1 MSIKF
6 TINIPPEPQ
15 GRPRFRNVG
24 KFTQTYDPP
33 KSKAYKKKVAQVAKM
48 YAPSTPI
55 DAPVRIKLTFY
66 VSIPSSKSKA
76 WKQRALTGQEVPS
89 VRPDID
95 NYTKAILDALNGLI
109 FSDDGRIVEM
119 QVFKRYSDH
128 PRTEVVIEEK
138 FLEIQTKLF

>member
-1 MSIKF
+1 MAIKF

-15 GRPRFRNVG
+15 GRPRFRSVG
-24 KFTQTYDPP
+24 SFVQTYDPP

-48 YAPSTPI
+48 YAPGTPI
-55 DAPVRIKLTFY
+55 DTPIGIKLVFY
-66 VSIPSSKSKA
+66 VSMPKSKSKA

-119 QVFKRYSDH
+119 QVFKRYTDH
-128 PRTEVVIEEK
+128 PRTEVTIEEK
-138 FLEIQTKLF
+138 FSEIQTKLF